1 MKVELYL
8 PPSLQY
14 PADNIK
20 TLEVE
25 GNSVRE
31 CLHSLFNQYPQLKDE
46 IFTRNNKLRKGLTIY
61 RNGGKD
67 DLTNLDTPLK
77 EGDKL
82 YILNL
87 IFGG

>member
-1 MKVELYL
+1 MKVELFL

-25 GNSVRE
+25 GNNVRE
-31 CLHSLFNQYPQLKDE
+31 CLHSLVNQYPQLKKD

-61 RNGGKD
+61 KNGERAD
-67 DLTNLDTPLK
+67 VMNLDTPLK
-77 EGDKL
+77 AGDKL